1 MTKTDSLITR
11 IKEVE
16 NFENVAWVCKNFE
29 DFVFE
34 VAEWG
39 VDHAAGVDF
48 DDPELDFN
56 ALDNAIASIGLPP
69 SECL

>member
-1 MTKTDSLITR
+1 MNR
-11 IKEVE
+11 IVQVD
-16 NFENVAWVCKNFE
+16 NFQNMACCCANWAE
-29 DFVFE
+29 FVDE
-34 VAEWG
+34 LAEWG

-48 DDPELDFN
+48 DDPELDFD

>member
-1 MTKTDSLITR
+1 MLDEKI
-11 IKEVE
+11 
-16 NFENVAWVCKNFE
+16 ENVAWEWKNIS
-29 DFVFE
+29 DFSDQVLE
-34 VAEWG
+34 RG

-48 DDPELDFN
+48 DDPELDFD

>member
-1 MTKTDSLITR
+1 MLHGYVR
-11 IKEVE
+11 I
-16 NFENVAWVCKNFE
+16 FQI
-29 DFVFE
+29 FVMKCY
-34 VAEWG
+34 EWG

-48 DDPELDFN
+48 DDPDLDFD